1 MLATTESNL
10 NQKEIQE
17 IRQWINIY
25 IFLVWTFSPLTE
37 FRIGNIR

>member
-25 IFLVWTFSPLTE
+25 IFLVWTFPPLTE